1 MTTSKLGLKEKIK
14 HLENVPGV
22 YQFYDSDDKL
32 LYVGKAKKL
41 KNRVSSYFNKIKF
54 ENRKTQIMVQKISDV
69 KIIQLDSEIDALLL
83 ENSLI
88 KKYQPRYNIQLKDDK
103 TYPWICIKNEYFPRV
118 FYTRKK
124 INDGSLYFGPYPSVK
139 VVKTVLEL
147 VRENFEIRKCDH
159 QLSEEKIND
168 ELFKTSVDFYIGNCK
183 GCCQGEVSI
192 EEYENRIL
200 NVKQVLNGY
209 TTKVLKS
216 MKLIM
221 QQHASL
227 YRFEDAE
234 RIKVKINNIKK
245 FQSKSVVVDS
255 NLTQLGVVNII
266 SHEKY
271 AFVNLIKVMNGAII
285 KSKTTVVQKK
295 LDESEPEILSYLIAE
310 NFTEFFN
317 DVKEIILP
325 FDLTFDYPINFL
337 VPKRGDKKS
346 LLLLSKK
353 NAMAKKMEFLKT
365 ELIKNPSTPTTKL
378 LEIIQRDLKLKEQP
392 IIMECFDNSNIQGNF
407 PVAACVVFKNG
418 KPLKKEYRHYNIK
431 TVEGPDDFAS
441 MEEVIFRRYKRLIN
455 ENKSLPQLVIVDG
468 GKGQLSSALKSL
480 KKLDLDKKIPIIG
493 IAKRLEEI
501 YYPGD
506 KYPLYLDKK
515 TPTLKVIQSMRN
527 EAHRFGI
534 THHRNRRL
542 KGLIKTD
549 LSNVEGV
556 GEKTVLILLKK
567 YKSVN
572 AIKKIPLAELI
583 AFIGKSKGQKVFES
597 LKRL

>member
-1 MTTSKLGLKEKIK
+1 
-14 HLENVPGV
+14 
-22 YQFYDSDDKL
+22 
-32 LYVGKAKKL
+32 
-41 KNRVSSYFNKIKF
+41 
-54 ENRKTQIMVQKISDV
+54 
-69 KIIQLDSEIDALLL
+69 
-83 ENSLI
+83 
-88 KKYQPRYNIQLKDDK
+88 
-103 TYPWICIKNEYFPRV
+103 
-118 FYTRKK
+118 
-124 INDGSLYFGPYPSVK
+124 
-139 VVKTVLEL
+139 
-147 VRENFEIRKCDH
+147 
-159 QLSEEKIND
+159 
-168 ELFKTSVDFYIGNCK
+168 
-183 GCCQGEVSI
+183 
-192 EEYENRIL
+192 
-200 NVKQVLNGY
+200 
-209 TTKVLKS
+209 
-216 MKLIM
+216 
-221 QQHASL
+221 
-227 YRFEDAE
+227 
-234 RIKVKINNIKK
+234 
-245 FQSKSVVVDS
+245 
-255 NLTQLGVVNII
+255 
-266 SHEKY
+266 
-271 AFVNLIKVMNGAII
+271 MNGAII

-378 LEIIQRDLKLKEQP
+378 LKIIQRDLKLKEQP

-441 MEEVIFRRYKRLIN
+441 MEEVIFRRYKRLIK

-597 LKRL
+597 LKSL